1 MNYTILVIDDDD
13 AMHYM
18 VKKILGDEFKL
29 LHVRNAQGGINAL
42 SEHPVNLVLSDIHMP
57 EMNGLEFLE
66 IITTDADKKNVP
78 VLIMTSLPT
87 VEKEQKAVNLGAADF
102 INKELFNTT
111 PEVLAEKIRLKL
123 LTHVDVPDISKRLE
137 LNFKMIA
144 KEIMFEVSAGDFLST
159 SKKVCSELEDNF
171 KLDHISFW
179 TISKTAPYLILAN
192 GLQPPA
198 NYNPRKLLEEP
209 TYNLIADERKP
220 YLNNNIL
227 NDDNGLF
234 LEMSRENNLP
244 AEIGVPIYC
253 ITEKELIRNKMKIP
267 ATTRAFGYVVIKRKT
282 VFTTKEYQL
291 ISKLLIQTGSVMWRL
306 YQEM

>member
-137 LNFKMIA
+137 LNLKMIA

>member
-220 YLNNNIL
+220 Y
-227 NDDNGLF
+227 
-234 LEMSRENNLP
+234 
-244 AEIGVPIYC
+244 
-253 ITEKELIRNKMKIP
+253 
-267 ATTRAFGYVVIKRKT
+267 
-282 VFTTKEYQL
+282 
-291 ISKLLIQTGSVMWRL
+291 
-306 YQEM
+306 